1 MPRYL
6 TEQDIADFRAELCKV
21 ATERFA
27 RFGYEGV
34 TMRQLAEALGCSP
47 KTPYRYFKDKADILA
62 TVRAQAFEKFADC
75 ARGGGD
81 RRAGRSGLQAAQA
94 VGEAYHRF
102 AMKNPHAYRIMFDID
117 APIDDSHPELG
128 PQGAA
133 CGDLH
138 HEHGRTSSP
147 RRA

>member
-1 MPRYL
+1 MTNAP
-6 TEQDIADFRAELCKV
+6 
-21 ATERFA
+21 
-27 RFGYEGV
+27 
-34 TMRQLAEALGCSP
+34 
-47 KTPYRYFKDKADILA
+47 
-62 TVRAQAFEKFADC
+62 
-75 ARGGGD
+75 GD
-81 RRAGRSGLQAAQA
+81 PVSKAQA

-138 HEHGRTSSP
+138 HEHGRTAGQGG
-147 RRA
+147 R